1 MMRQDSQLTVTLMT
15 RTDLFT
21 SLKMNSQVVL
31 VCVSSQVFALSI
43 MQEGGRVGWV
53 NSGKVIWTACGSNFW
68 SVATPALPPG
78 TGN

>member
-31 VCVSSQVFALSI
+31 ACVSSQVFALSI
-43 MQEGGRVGWV
+43 MQDGGLAGRV

-78 TGN
+78 MGN